1 MINIWVQTG
10 RNLSDNNKPGLEA
23 DTESAASQE
32 EIKLKNA
39 EKIEVELSGDPR
51 VQWFILL
58 TIDNQY

>member
-23 DTESAASQE
+23 DTEAGATQE

-51 VQWFILL
+51 VQ
-58 TIDNQY
+58 